1 MFRRKTHTTS
11 SIVAAIRLGGDTSS
25 EAIDYLYG
33 QYRDNFVRFVQLR
46 NGNKED
52 ALDVFQDTV
61 IVLVN
66 NIERGTFKGE
76 SNIKTYLFSIGKKLW
91 YKKFNKLVRDAELQK
106 TMENNYEAPTS
117 DPWEGAV
124 SEERGRFVKNILGRL
139 KENHQ
144 KILRLWME
152 GHDMAEIAKQMGL
165 KNAQVARNYKS
176 RAMKELNTLLAE
188 NEPLKTYL
196 FR

>member
-1 MFRRKTHTTS
+1 MFRRKKHTTS
-11 SIVAAIRLGGDTSS
+11 SIVAAIRTGGEVSG
-25 EAIDYLYG
+25 EAIDYLYN

-61 IVLVN
+61 IVLIN
-66 NIERGTFKGE
+66 NIERGIFKGE

-91 YKKFNKLVRDAELQK
+91 YKKFNKTVRDNELRK
-106 TMENNYEAPTS
+106 KLEENYEVPIA
-117 DPWEGAV
+117 DPWQGV
-124 SEERGRFVKNILGRL
+124 VREERGRYVKNIVGRL
-139 KENHQ
+139 KKNHQ
-144 KILRLWME
+144 KILTLWME
-152 GHDMAEIAKQMGL
+152 GHDMTEIAGRMGL

-188 NEPLKTYL
+188 NEPLKSYL
-196 FR
+196 FK